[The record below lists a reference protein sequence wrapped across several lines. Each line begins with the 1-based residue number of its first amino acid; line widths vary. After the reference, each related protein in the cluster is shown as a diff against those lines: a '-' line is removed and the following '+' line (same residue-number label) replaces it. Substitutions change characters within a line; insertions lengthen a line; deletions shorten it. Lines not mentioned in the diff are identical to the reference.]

1 MSDTQPSGW
10 TGVPQ
15 MEIWGNG
22 VSVRSKR
29 LLASVISRSI
39 TFALSV
45 HYILLHLV
53 DREQLC

>member
-1 MSDTQPSGW
+1 MSDTQLGGW

-29 LLASVISRSI
+29 LLASVISRSVN
-39 TFALSV
+39 FALSV
-45 HYILLHLV
+45 HYRLLHLF